1 MRVLFLIRS
10 LRVGGAERQLLEL
23 VRRLSPA
30 RVQAT
35 VAVMYSGGALF
46 SELEACTDVR
56 HVALGKRGRWD
67 FPGFMRRLL
76 AYARELRPDVVHGY
90 LDAGNLLALMVGRHV
105 RAPVV
110 FGVRASLWDMR
121 DYDVFTTL
129 TASAT
134 RRSGR
139 FADLVI
145 ANSEAGRSAYIA
157 GGVPPS
163 RIAVVPNGIDG
174 ERFRPDPEARRA
186 ARAGWGVTD
195 DEVVI
200 GKVARFDPVKDHL
213 TFVRAAARVLE
224 EVPHARFV
232 CAGDGVKHV
241 RERVWRVAEG
251 HGIQD
256 RFIWQPE
263 SHSDAS
269 LYAGFDVHVS
279 ASYSEG
285 FSNALAEAMACG
297 VPCVATDVGD
307 SAALVGDTGLVV
319 PPRDPD
325 ALAGA
330 IARMA
335 KAPRLRALGTAAR
348 ARIDSHYGLGKL
360 VDRTTVLLERVARG
374 ELPCT

>member
-1 MRVLFLIRS
+1 MLFLIRS
-10 LRVGGAERQLLEL
+10 LGVGGAERQLVEL

-46 SELEACTDVR
+46 SELEACSGVC
-56 HVALGKRGRWD
+56 HVAFGKRGRWD
-67 FPGFMRRLL
+67 FGSFTRRLL

-110 FGVRASLWDMR
+110 FGVRASVSDPR
-121 DYDVFTTL
+121 DYDVFTTFA
-129 TASAT
+129 ASAT

-157 GGVPPS
+157 AGVPAS

-174 ERFRPDPEARRA
+174 ERFRADPEARKA
-186 ARAGWGVTD
+186 ARARWGVA
-195 DEVVI
+195 DEEFVV
-200 GKVARFDPVKDHL
+200 GKVARFDPVKDHG
-213 TFVRAAARVLE
+213 TFARAAARVLE
-224 EVPHARFV
+224 LVPHARFV
-232 CAGDGVKHV
+232 CAGDGEKHV
-241 RERVWRVAEG
+241 RDRVWRVAADRG
-251 HGIQD
+251 VQD

-263 SHSDAS
+263 GPADAS
-269 LYAGFDVHVS
+269 LYSGFDVHVS

-297 VPCVATDVGD
+297 VPCVATNVGD
-307 SAALVGDTGLVV
+307 SATLIGDTGLVV

-325 ALAGA
+325 ALAVA
-330 IARMA
+330 IAQMA
-335 KAPRLRALGTAAR
+335 RAPRLRALGTAAR

-360 VDRTTVLLERVARG
+360 VDRTTVLLEGVARR